1 MKTNITQSYIAK
13 RLGVSATFIN
23 RLVNGIKRPNWKR
36 AKELS
41 KLTGS
46 TPELWLDGTPEQIK
60 NFLNQTTIKEIKT
73 T

>member
-1 MKTNITQSYIAK
+1 MKKQNITQTYIAQ

-23 RLVNGIKRPNWKR
+23 RLVNGVKRPNWKR

-46 TPELWLDGTPEQIK
+46 KPELWLEGSPEQIK
-60 NFLNQTTIKEIKT
+60 NFLKTRTTK
-73 T
+73 

>member
-1 MKTNITQSYIAK
+1 MKTKLSQRQIAK

-36 AKELS
+36 AKELA

-46 TPELWLDGTPEQIK
+46 KPELWLDGTPEQIK
-60 NFLNQTTIKEIKT
+60 TFLTQQKLKELKT

>member
-1 MKTNITQSYIAK
+1 MKKNTITQTDIAQ

-36 AKELS
+36 AKQLS

-46 TPELWLDGTPEQIK
+46 KPELWLEGSPEQIK
-60 NFLNQTTIKEIKT
+60 NFLNQRNKETK
-73 T
+73 

>member
-1 MKTNITQSYIAK
+1 MKENITQSYLAK

-23 RLVNGIKRPNWKR
+23 RLVNGIKRPSWKR

-46 TPELWLDGTPEQIK
+46 KPELWLDGTPG
-60 NFLNQTTIKEIKT
+60 EIKQFLT
-73 T
+73 KQTVKGTQN